1 MGADRGYFGVTL
13 PSPLQEMQERGPV
26 LLVFL
31 RHFG

>member
-1 MGADRGYFGVTL
+1 MESLDALIL
-13 PSPLQEMQERGPV
+13 PDGRSLAALSHEAPV